1 MGYTRQS
8 AALGLVLI
16 AISFL
21 NKGYLWRFF
30 IALFIASLLHK
41 SSLIVAPF
49 GMLAVPSRKFFT
61 SFAVPILSI
70 IAVIAL
76 SADTISSMLSSYLSD
91 DIRNSQHASGGFI
104 RIILCVIPALIVLR
118 YSKVLFG
125 DMNIRKFWFY
135 FSFLPLCALP
145 LVFYASNLADRLA
158 LYCIPLQIVVFSRID
173 LLFKDPLLID
183 VSYIG
188 VSLVYVCLIYFWLNF
203 SFNSRSCVHY
213 DNFLF

>member
-1 MGYTRQS
+1 
-8 AALGLVLI
+8 
-16 AISFL
+16 
-21 NKGYLWRFF
+21 
-30 IALFIASLLHK
+30 
-41 SSLIVAPF
+41 
-49 GMLAVPSRKFFT
+49 MLAVPSRKFFT

-104 RIILCVIPALIVLR
+104 RIMLCVIPALIVLR

-173 LLFKDPLLID
+173 LLFKDPLLKD

-188 VSLVYVCLIYFWLNF
+188 VSLVYFCLIYFWLNF
-203 SFNSRSCVHY
+203 SFNSRSWVPY